1 MAENQKKIYRL
12 YALTITQESVEIAM
26 MERFSRIA
34 PGYILIYTADKQPK
48 GSIEINGED
57 VKRLTKADSDWIM
70 ICAATLLRE
79 RMEQNQTQSMENLS
93 RMVDQLSAA
102 LAAEREKI
110 KTGGEE
116 ITDGDRDERTQ

>member
-1 MAENQKKIYRL
+1 MAENQEKIYRL

-34 PGYILIYTADKQPK
+34 PGYILIYTAGTQPK

-93 RMVDQLSAA
+93 RMVDQLSEA

-110 KTGGEE
+110 KTSGEE
-116 ITDGDRDERTQ
+116 IADGDRNKRTQ

>member
-1 MAENQKKIYRL
+1 MAEKQKKIYRL

-116 ITDGDRDERTQ
+116 IIDGDRDERTQ

>member
-1 MAENQKKIYRL
+1 MAENQEKIYRL

-116 ITDGDRDERTQ
+116 IIDGDRDKRTQ

>member
-1 MAENQKKIYRL
+1 MAEDQEKIYRL
-12 YALTITQESVEIAM
+12 YALTITHESVEIAM

>member
-1 MAENQKKIYRL
+1 MAENQEKIYRL

-48 GSIEINGED
+48 GSIEINGEN

-116 ITDGDRDERTQ
+116 IIDGDRDERTQ

>member
-1 MAENQKKIYRL
+1 MAENQEKIYRL

-48 GSIEINGED
+48 GSIEINNED

>member
-1 MAENQKKIYRL
+1 MAENQEKIYRL

-57 VKRLTKADSDWIM
+57 VKRLTKDDSDWIM
-70 ICAATLLRE
+70 ICAATLLRA

>member
-1 MAENQKKIYRL
+1 MAENQEKIYRL

-26 MERFSRIA
+26 MGRFSRIA

>member
-1 MAENQKKIYRL
+1 
-12 YALTITQESVEIAM
+12 
-26 MERFSRIA
+26 
-34 PGYILIYTADKQPK
+34 
-48 GSIEINGED
+48 
-57 VKRLTKADSDWIM
+57 M

>member
-1 MAENQKKIYRL
+1 MAENQEKIYRL

-93 RMVDQLSAA
+93 RMVDQISAA

>member
-1 MAENQKKIYRL
+1 MAENQEKIYRL
-12 YALTITQESVEIAM
+12 YALAITQESVEIAM

>member
-1 MAENQKKIYRL
+1 MAENQEKIYRL
-12 YALTITQESVEIAM
+12 YALTITQESVETAM

>member
-1 MAENQKKIYRL
+1 MAENQEKIYRL

-116 ITDGDRDERTQ
+116 IIDGDRDERTQ

>member
-1 MAENQKKIYRL
+1 MAENQEKIYRL
-12 YALTITQESVEIAM
+12 YVLTITQESVEIAM

>member
-1 MAENQKKIYRL
+1 MAENQEKIYRL

-93 RMVDQLSAA
+93 QMVDQLSAA

>member
-1 MAENQKKIYRL
+1 MAENQEKIYRL

-57 VKRLTKADSDWIM
+57 VKQLTKADSDWIM

-110 KTGGEE
+110 KTSGEE
-116 ITDGDRDERTQ
+116 IIDGDRDKRTQ

>member
-1 MAENQKKIYRL
+1 MAENQEKIYRL

-26 MERFSRIA
+26 MERLSRIA

>member
-1 MAENQKKIYRL
+1 MAENQEKIYRL

-48 GSIEINGED
+48 GSVEINGED

>member
-1 MAENQKKIYRL
+1 MAENQEKIYRL

-116 ITDGDRDERTQ
+116 ITDGDRDEQTQ

>member
-1 MAENQKKIYRL
+1 MAENQEKIYRL

-70 ICAATLLRE
+70 ICAETLLRE

>member
-1 MAENQKKIYRL
+1 MAGNQEKIYRL

>member
-1 MAENQKKIYRL
+1 MAENQEKIYRL

-34 PGYILIYTADKQPK
+34 PGYILIYTDGTQPK

-93 RMVDQLSAA
+93 RMVDQLSEA
-102 LAAEREKI
+102 LAAERERI
-110 KTGGEE
+110 KTSGEE
-116 ITDGDRDERTQ
+116 MTDGDRDKRTQ

>member
-1 MAENQKKIYRL
+1 MAENQEKIYRL

-102 LAAEREKI
+102 LAAEREKT

>member
-1 MAENQKKIYRL
+1 MAENQEKIYRL

-116 ITDGDRDERTQ
+116 ITDGNRDERTQ

>member
-1 MAENQKKIYRL
+1 MAENQEKIYRL

-93 RMVDQLSAA
+93 RMVDQLSAV

>member
-1 MAENQKKIYRL
+1 MAEKQEKIYRL

>member
-1 MAENQKKIYRL
+1 MAENQEKIYRL

-116 ITDGDRDERTQ
+116 ITDGGRDERTQ

>member
-1 MAENQKKIYRL
+1 MAENQEKIYRL

-102 LAAEREKI
+102 LASEREKI

>member
-1 MAENQKKIYRL
+1 MAENQEKIYRL

>member
-1 MAENQKKIYRL
+1 MAENQEKIYRL

-110 KTGGEE
+110 KTGGEG

>member
-1 MAENQKKIYRL
+1 MAENQEKIYRL

-26 MERFSRIA
+26 IARFSRIA

>member
-1 MAENQKKIYRL
+1 MAENQEKIYRL

-79 RMEQNQTQSMENLS
+79 RMEQNQMQSVENLS

>member
-1 MAENQKKIYRL
+1 MAENQEKIYRL

-34 PGYILIYTADKQPK
+34 PGYILIYTADKQPE

>member
-1 MAENQKKIYRL
+1 MAENQEKIYRL

-70 ICAATLLRE
+70 ICAATRLRE

>member
-1 MAENQKKIYRL
+1 MAENQEKIYQL

>member
-1 MAENQKKIYRL
+1 MAENQEKIYRL
-12 YALTITQESVEIAM
+12 YALTIAQESVEIAM

-102 LAAEREKI
+102 IAAEREKI

>member
-1 MAENQKKIYRL
+1 MAENQEKIYRL

-116 ITDGDRDERTQ
+116 LTDGDRDERTQ

>member
-1 MAENQKKIYRL
+1 MAENQEKIYRL

-79 RMEQNQTQSMENLS
+79 RMEQNQTQSVENLS